1 MGLGSGRRRFH
12 SVSNFGELAPRRARA
27 WFGLMS
33 SGIETVEEAWRRLAR
48 GDFRGA
54 AELSDVLLSR
64 APNDV
69 SALSCNAMSRWQLGG
84 DIERA
89 ISDLGRAVTLA
100 PEIASIRHNLAT
112 ILASKGDLDGARDN
126 FLKAIALKPDDAEA
140 FYGLSQNYKFKK
152 ETDVLRQMLTHY
164 SSGRLTPA
172 SQEFVCFGL
181 AKAYNDLGRPD
192 RAMHFCLEAN
202 RLAQRP
208 YDVETPRAQLDELR
222 RLVLGEGLQGI
233 ADSGNQSAAPVFIVG
248 MPRSGTTLVE
258 TILAR
263 HPQVHAGGEMLHMFN
278 VEQALMTWMRNN
290 KGYVGGP
297 YQMLRGVPTA
307 FLQKNAEAVLKLV
320 SASAA
325 RPFSVFTDKLP
336 ENTQR
341 LGLISLLFPKAR
353 IIHVRRHALDC
364 CISNLFQRFALG
376 HGFAFRQDLLGER
389 YRQVAET
396 MGLWRRMLELPIL
409 EVSYEALVSDPE
421 PQIRRLV
428 DFSGLAWEDACLTPE
443 LASRRVMTASQWQVK
458 QPINRQSVDRWREYE
473 EWIQPLIAALGGID
487 WIEAEA
493 RSKMAVG

>member
-1 MGLGSGRRRFH
+1 
-12 SVSNFGELAPRRARA
+12 
-27 WFGLMS
+27 MS

-54 AELSDVLLSR
+54 ATLSDLLLSR
-64 APNDV
+64 TPNDV
-69 SALSCNAMSRWQLGG
+69 SALCCNAMSRWQLGG

-89 ISDLGRAVTLA
+89 IADLRRAVTLA
-100 PEIASIRHNLAT
+100 PGVGSIRHNLAT

-140 FYGLSQNYKFKK
+140 FYGLSQNYKFRE
-152 ETDVLRQMLTHY
+152 ETDVVRQMLGHY
-164 SSGRLTPA
+164 SGGRLTPA

-181 AKAYNDLGRPD
+181 AKAYNDLGKSD

-222 RLVLGEGLQGI
+222 QLSLGEGLRGI
-233 ADSGNQSAAPVFIVG
+233 ADSGNQSAPVFIVG

-263 HPQVHAGGEMLHMFN
+263 HPEVYAGGEMLHMLN
-278 VEQALMTWMRNN
+278 VEQALLTWMRNN

-297 YQMLRGVPTA
+297 YQMLRRVPTA
-307 FLQKNAEAVLKLV
+307 FLQQNAEAVLRLV
-320 SASAA
+320 SASAG

-353 IIHVRRHALDC
+353 IIHIRRHALDC

-389 YRQVAET
+389 YRQVAEA
-396 MGLWRRMLELPIL
+396 MGRWHTLLDLPIL

-428 DFSGLAWEDACLTPE
+428 EFSGLAWDDACLTPE

-487 WIEAEA
+487 WIEADA
-493 RSKMAVG
+493 RASLVV